1 MEEEGKVDGW
11 RESVRSFHSPFLWTS
26 HGQSVGRKRRMVGER
41 SASGDNWSVYAGR
54 LLEIVK
60 VDRQEGATTPR
71 MLCIAMDTLVN
82 VSLGRGLRGWHREL
96 SYSRRRFMGSG
107 KRIVPAACAYRFAVF
122 SIHPNRKRRDVAKAW
137 Q

>member
-1 MEEEGKVDGW
+1 MEGEGEVNRW

-26 HGQSVGRKRRMVGER
+26 HGQSVGHKRRMAGER

-60 VDRQEGATTPR
+60 VVRYDGATTPR

-82 VSLGRGLRGWHREL
+82 VSLGRGLREWHR
-96 SYSRRRFMGSG
+96 
-107 KRIVPAACAYRFAVF
+107 
-122 SIHPNRKRRDVAKAW
+122 
-137 Q
+137 

>member
-1 MEEEGKVDGW
+1 
-11 RESVRSFHSPFLWTS
+11 
-26 HGQSVGRKRRMVGER
+26 MVGER

-60 VDRQEGATTPR
+60 VDRYEGATTPR

-82 VSLGRGLRGWHREL
+82 VSLGRGLRGWHREP

-107 KRIVPAACAYRFAVF
+107 ERIVPAVCAYRFAAS
-122 SIHPNRKRRDVAKAW
+122 SIHANRKRRDESAAIRKR
-137 Q
+137 